1 VLLVPLAH
9 AWLLRIEE
17 VHKALYHIDINECFP
32 LAKEEENMATI
43 ELTENTLIVRVEG
56 VDKFLAFKSQ
66 LEVPL
71 SHVVGA
77 EVDPLVVQEWGN
89 LWKGVRIPG
98 AHVPGLLAAG
108 NFYQHGER
116 VFWDVHDPQKA
127 VTIRLSDEQY
137 ARLVIEV
144 EDPATTIA
152 AIEEAVH
159 RHETA

>member
-1 VLLVPLAH
+1 
-9 AWLLRIEE
+9 
-17 VHKALYHIDINECFP
+17 
-32 LAKEEENMATI
+32 MATI
-43 ELTENTLIVRVEG
+43 ELTENTLIVRIEG
-56 VDKFLAFKSQ
+56 VDKFFAFKSQ

-77 EVDPLVVQEWGN
+77 EVDSLVVQEWGN
-89 LWKGVRIPG
+89 WWKGVRILG

-108 NFYQHGER
+108 NFYQQGER

-127 VTIRLSDEQY
+127 VTIRLTDEQY

-144 EDPATTIA
+144 EDPAASIT

-159 RHETA
+159 RRGTA

>member
-1 VLLVPLAH
+1 
-9 AWLLRIEE
+9 
-17 VHKALYHIDINECFP
+17 
-32 LAKEEENMATI
+32 MATI

-127 VTIRLSDEQY
+127 VTIRLADEQY

-144 EDPATTIA
+144 DNPATTIA

>member
-1 VLLVPLAH
+1 
-9 AWLLRIEE
+9 LRS
-17 VHKALYHIDINECFP
+17 
-32 LAKEEENMATI
+32 
-43 ELTENTLIVRVEG
+43 
-56 VDKFLAFKSQ
+56 FKSQ

-89 LWKGVRIPG
+89 WWKGVSMPG

-116 VFWDVHDPQKA
+116 VFRDVHDPQKA
-127 VTIRLSDEQY
+127 VTIRLADEQY

-152 AIEEAVH
+152 VIQEAVH

>member
-1 VLLVPLAH
+1 VY
-9 AWLLRIEE
+9 E
-17 VHKALYHIDINECFP
+17 ALYHINVNEYFP

-43 ELTENTLIVRVEG
+43 ELTENTFIARVEG
-56 VDKFLAFKSQ
+56 VDKIFAFKSQ

-71 SHVVGA
+71 SHVAGA

-127 VTIRLSDEQY
+127 VTIHLADEQY
-137 ARLVIEV
+137 AKLVIEV
-144 EDPATTIA
+144 EDPARTIA

-159 RHETA
+159 RRQTD

>member
-1 VLLVPLAH
+1 MH
-9 AWLLRIEE
+9 E
-17 VHKALYHIDINECFP
+17 ALDIIDVYEYFP
-32 LAKEEENMATI
+32 VAKEEENMATV
-43 ELTENTLIVRVEG
+43 ELTENALIVRVEG
-56 VDKFLAFKSQ
+56 VDKFFAFKSQ

-127 VTIRLSDEQY
+127 VTIRLADEQY

-144 EDPATTIA
+144 EDPARTIA
-152 AIEEAVH
+152 AIEEAVQ
-159 RHETA
+159 RHKTA

>member
-1 VLLVPLAH
+1 
-9 AWLLRIEE
+9 
-17 VHKALYHIDINECFP
+17 
-32 LAKEEENMATI
+32 MATI
-43 ELTENTLIVRVEG
+43 ELTENTLIVYVEG
-56 VDKFLAFKSQ
+56 IDKFFAFKSQ

-89 LWKGVRIPG
+89 LWKGLRIPG
-98 AHVPGLLAAG
+98 VHMPGLLATG

-116 VFWDVHDPQKA
+116 VFWDVHDPHKA
-127 VTIRLSDEQY
+127 VTIRLADEQY

-144 EDPATTIA
+144 EDPAACLA

-159 RHETA
+159 PRLTS

>member
-17 VHKALYHIDINECFP
+17 VHKALYHIDINDCFP

-71 SHVVGA
+71 SHVVRA

-98 AHVPGLLAAG
+98 AHVPGVLAAG

-127 VTIRLSDEQY
+127 VTIRLADEQY

-144 EDPATTIA
+144 EDPARTIA